1 MPNTNPTKSSDA
13 DYHPAFL
20 TGNLTRQWWIVAV
33 AMILGA
39 LIGMGVSYLLPPT
52 YQAAFT
58 VTTSVNLAS
67 NPEINEFMVDSAIF
81 HIGDL
86 AISQNVIDKVIESE
100 KNLGIDLTQADL
112 IRISTIERQVTS
124 TYIKIEWTDP
134 QTAAQIANTWGT
146 IFFAALQDGARQAL
160 IAAELTKTQ
169 TILQNCLAG
178 VEPAA
183 PAAGSC
189 TTSKSDLEALLAQNA
204 EKIATAQNL
213 SLGLY
218 PQLTVDAYQDAVVP
232 DKPVRGERG
241 WLMAAGAAIGF
252 ILALVLSEIVDS
264 PKKNPAGE

>member
-1 MPNTNPTKSSDA
+1 MNPTKSSDA

-20 TGNLTRQWWIVAV
+20 TGKPVGQWWIIAA

-39 LIGMGVSYLLPPT
+39 LIGLGASYLLRPV

-58 VTTSVNLAS
+58 VTTSVKLAD

-86 AISQNVIDKVIESE
+86 AISQNVIDKVIEAE
-100 KNLGIDLTQADL
+100 KNQGLDLTQADL

-124 TYIKIEWTDP
+124 TYIKIEWNDP

-146 IFFAALQDGARQAL
+146 IFYSALQEGSRQAV
-160 IAAELTKTQ
+160 IADELTKTQ

-178 VEPAA
+178 IA
-183 PAAGSC
+183 PVPPIADSC
-189 TTSKSDLEALLAQNA
+189 TASKSDLQTLLDQNA
-204 EKIATAQNL
+204 DKIATAKNL

-218 PQLTVDAYQDAVVP
+218 PQLTVDAYQEAVVP
-232 DKPVRGERG
+232 SSPVLRTRG
-241 WLMAAGAAIGF
+241 WLVTAGTAIGL
-252 ILALVLSEIVDS
+252 ILALIFIEVIDS
-264 PKKNPAGE
+264 PNKTHPGE